1 MKPHLTLTWGLI
13 RIGAAFKPCV
23 HVMILGQRDTQR
35 SGVRKNYTKAAASN
49 PDSSNSRP
57 KGPASLPSLNK
68 YLPVGSERIVSKL
81 RGKYNGDTS
90 DFKILSCT
98 WWHRAWTLQEL
109 VLSESTVLLRGRYE
123 IDWPQLCAG
132 AEYGL
137 QLLIWPIMDSGFV
150 LNQALIPT
158 PPPGFSK
165 SGSECAE
172 AYPEEFGITPAED
185 LLSLLLH
192 CQHREARDPGDK
204 IYAVLGVFTDIHSS
218 EADNQHSPK
227 VAAQPDYGH
236 PVAYVY
242 MQISQQVIKH
252 TRTLDILGLCPKST
266 RSGLPSCSCHRARQG
281 ESKVSGRCSHH
292 GAQRGRGIT
301 CRRGGRCL
309 PPHRLGL
316 ESDRVAA
323 DCRRLGDREGCV

>member
-1 MKPHLTLTWGLI
+1 M
-13 RIGAAFKPCV
+13 R
-23 HVMILGQRDTQR
+23 R
-35 SGVRKNYTKAAASN
+35 
-49 PDSSNSRP
+49 
-57 KGPASLPSLNK
+57 
-68 YLPVGSERIVSKL
+68 
-81 RGKYNGDTS
+81 
-90 DFKILSCT
+90 
-98 WWHRAWTLQEL
+98 
-109 VLSESTVLLRGRYE
+109 
-123 IDWPQLCAG
+123 
-132 AEYGL
+132 
-137 QLLIWPIMDSGFV
+137 
-150 LNQALIPT
+150 
-158 PPPGFSK
+158 
-165 SGSECAE
+165 

-266 RSGLPSCSCHRARQG
+266 RRGLPSCSCHRARQG